1 MNAALSGHDLAPG
14 AEPEAERELAPG
26 TAAPAGRRTRLR
38 DYQAQLLA
46 RMQAAQNGAPDA
58 GHQLGVMIGAER
70 YLLELTEAG
79 EIVPLAPLAG
89 VPLTQ
94 PWYLGLANVRG
105 SLLGVID
112 LARYFDEH
120 SGAAGP
126 EARLVSLAPR
136 LGFNCALLVTRV
148 YGLRRAAAMTPD
160 AHHPATRMRD
170 LDGNAWTP
178 LSLAALVREER
189 FLHVALDPIK

>member
-1 MNAALSGHDLAPG
+1 MNALVDSSALAPQ
-14 AEPEAERELAPG
+14 
-26 TAAPAGRRTRLR
+26 AARRTRLR

-46 RMQAAQNGAPDA
+46 RMQAAQSGAVEA
-58 GHQLGVMIGAER
+58 HHQLGVAIGTER

-79 EIVPLAPLAG
+79 EIVPPSLLAG

-112 LARYFDEH
+112 LAGYFDAGM
-120 SGAAGP
+120 SAAGP
-126 EARLVSLAPR
+126 DARLVSLAPR

-148 YGLRRAAAMTPD
+148 YGLRRASAMQGEGAMLRD
-160 AHHPATRMRD
+160 A
-170 LDGNAWTP
+170 DGHAWTP

-189 FLHVALDPIK
+189 FLHVALQPR